1 MPLTLPDDESAP
13 YYIFGVDAK
22 GVKGAS
28 LPAGAS
34 IASPVSADPNTVIL
48 TPDTTPQPAPD
59 GTPTLASGTVSS
71 PATVAQPNV
80 AINITA
86 QVTNADGSAGAS
98 LTDTVTIVPGAD
110 ATLGDLFGAATTVAV
125 AAAARKR

>member
-1 MPLTLPDDESAP
+1 MPLTLPDNDTAP

-22 GVKGAS
+22 GVAGAA

-34 IASPVSADPNTVIL
+34 IAPPVSADPNTVIL
-48 TPDTTPQPAPD
+48 TPDATPQVAPN
-59 GTPTLASGTVSS
+59 GVQSLASGTVSS

-98 LTDTVTIVPGAD
+98 LTDTVTIAPGTE
-110 ATLGDLFGAATTVAV
+110 ATLGDLFGTATPVAV